1 MRPLLSDWSAMPPP
15 EEHRRSPRAPL
26 RLRIDYE
33 RMNAFFADYT
43 KNISK
48 GGTFIK
54 TSRPLDVGRR
64 CQFAL
69 SLPALREPLLLDG
82 EIAWVLPPDQAEPR
96 GAEPGMGVRFVFA
109 DDAARRR
116 FEREVERLMEESL
129 GREVTRQLLRR

>member
-1 MRPLLSDWSAMPPP
+1 MPPP
-15 EEHRRSPRAPL
+15 ENHRRNPRAPL

-54 TSRPLDVGRR
+54 TARPMEVGRR

-69 SLPALREPLLLDG
+69 SLPALSEPLLLEG
-82 EIAWVLPPDQAEPR
+82 EVAWVLPPEHAEPR

-109 DDAARRR
+109 DEAARRK
-116 FEREVERLMEESL
+116 FERAVERLMEESL

>member
-1 MRPLLSDWSAMPPP
+1 MSPPKDQ
-15 EEHRRSPRAPL
+15 RQNPRAPL

-54 TSRPLDVGRR
+54 TTRPEQVGTR
-64 CQFAL
+64 CHFSL
-69 SLPALREPLLLDG
+69 SLPARAEPLTMDG
-82 EIAWVLPPDQAEPR
+82 EVVWTLSVEQAKES

-109 DDAARRR
+109 DEGARRR
-116 FEREVERLMEESL
+116 FERTVEQMLEDSL
-129 GREVTRQLLRR
+129 GPAIARKLLRR